1 MADLDHLHPVFRE
14 RVLTALDDYP
24 SAYVLSGGRSNGRQ
38 SELSWCYQQKRATG
52 RCPPACG
59 GSCHPANAAGTSW
72 HEYDE
77 TAPWPNVGSA
87 HAQATRLPGGPW
99 ALAVDLAGDYA
110 GIRRNA
116 ARYRL
121 CFPIAGEGW
130 HAQPAEITESA
141 RVVGAWER
149 LPAPAPPPD
158 PDPLRIG
165 GRPVLLLDSGL
176 VSVRIETFADK
187 ALDVA
192 GVAVNDRAVLHQW
205 EVHDGPNQRFFI
217 DPCGTPDRPDLVR
230 IIARHSG
237 RVLDLAGPGPAG
249 STVWQYPWAG
259 ADNQKWRLEHIE
271 DNRYVIVSAWKP
283 APDAPDLVLDIEG
296 ASTDNGA
303 RLQVWN
309 RNGQPQQEFWIV
321 T

>member
-1 MADLDHLHPVFRE
+1 MADLEHLHPIFRE
-14 RVLTALDDYP
+14 RVLTAIDDYP
-24 SAYVLSGGRSNGRQ
+24 GAYVLSGARSTTRQGQLYDDFLAGRGN
-38 SELSWCYQQKRATG
+38 
-52 RCPPACG
+52 
-59 GSCHPANAAGTSW
+59 PANPPGTSW
-72 HEYDE
+72 HEFADG
-77 TAPWPNVGSA
+77 ARS
-87 HAQATRLPGGPW
+87 LPGGPW

-259 ADNQKWRLEHIE
+259 ADNQKWRLDHIE

-296 ASTDNGA
+296 ASPDNGA

-309 RNGQPQQEFWIV
+309 RNGQPQQEFWLV
-321 T
+321 P